1 MKRVR
6 CAIYTRK
13 SSEEGLEQE
22 FNSLDAQREACEAY
36 IKSQAELG
44 WHVMR
49 ERYDDGGLSGGTLE
63 RPALQ
68 RLLAALEARRV
79 DIIVIYKIDR
89 LTRSLMDFARLAERF
104 ERLKVSFVS
113 VTQQFNT
120 ATSMGRLMLNV
131 LLSFAQFERELT
143 GERIRDKIRAS
154 KQKGMW
160 MGGFV
165 PLGYDVTER
174 ALHVNTTEAKTV
186 QTLYQRYLELGT
198 VTALYHDAKAKE
210 LRTKARV
217 RVDGTAYGNRDIS
230 RGHLHRILSSPLYCG
245 EITHKG
251 KCYPGQHQA
260 IIDKDLWNRVQASL
274 AANRSGHQR
283 RLTAK
288 QTSLL
293 SGLLYDESGDRYQ
306 PSHTSREKKRYRYY
320 VQISSNDGEAPPQH
334 SAQRLPAD
342 QIERP
347 VKKAIIELLGSSR
360 RMREAFHDELS
371 ATKLKS
377 LFRTAKTLAGQLD
390 TASTQEWRDSISGML
405 KKVILGAGALRLII
419 SMRGLRK
426 MLGDNALTA
435 EDADAEWICEVQYE
449 LRNRGR
455 QLRIIPKGE
464 VQESQSRPNPALL
477 KLFRRAHDWRRQLET
492 SAPISVA
499 DLARKNGVS
508 SSYFTRVLRLAYLA
522 PDIVEAVVRG
532 LQPVDIMA
540 NQLVRMQD
548 LPLDW
553 PGQRQALGFPA
564 T

>member
-44 WHVMR
+44 WRVMR
-49 ERYDDGGLSGGTLE
+49 ERFDDGGLSGGTLE

-68 RLLAALEARRV
+68 RLLAALEAHRV
-79 DIIVIYKIDR
+79 DIFVIYKIDR
-89 LTRSLMDFARLAERF
+89 LTRSLTDFSRLAERF

-165 PLGYDVTER
+165 PLGYDLADR
-174 ALHVNTTEAKTV
+174 ALHVNPVEAKTV
-186 QTLYQRYLELGT
+186 QNLYQRYLELGS
-198 VTALYHDAKAKE
+198 VTALYNDAKATG
-210 LRTKARV
+210 LRTKACV
-217 RVDGTAYGNRDIS
+217 RLDGTTYGNRNLS
-230 RGHLHRILSSPLYCG
+230 RGHLHRILSNPLYCG
-245 EITHKG
+245 EIAHKG
-251 KCYPGQHQA
+251 KCYPGRHQA
-260 IIDKDLWNRVQASL
+260 LVEKDLWDRVQASL
-274 AANRSGHQR
+274 EANRAGHR
-283 RLTAK
+283 HRTTAK

-293 SGLLYDESGDRYQ
+293 AGLLYDESGDRYQ
-306 PSHTSREKKRYRYY
+306 PSHTRRRKKRYRYY
-320 VQISSNDGEAPPQH
+320 VQNPPDDKEGSPEH

-342 QIERP
+342 QIEKP
-347 VKKAIIELLGSSR
+347 VKNAILDLLESSQ
-360 RMREAFHDELS
+360 RMSEAFHDEPS
-371 ATKLKS
+371 
-377 LFRTAKTLAGQLD
+377 AKTLKALLHAAKNLADRLKNADPQK
-390 TASTQEWRDSISGML
+390 WREAISGTL
-405 KKVILGAGALRLII
+405 KKVILGAGALRLIF
-419 SMRGLRK
+419 SRQGLRK
-426 MLGDNALTA
+426 SLGDNSTG
-435 EDADAEWICEVQYE
+435 DADTEWICEVQYE

-455 QLRIIPKGE
+455 QLRIVPIGQ
-464 VQESQSRPNPALL
+464 VRESQSRPNPALL
-477 KLFRRAHDWRRQLET
+477 KLIRRAHSWRQQLET
-492 SAPISVA
+492 SAPVSVA

-522 PDIVEAVVRG
+522 PDIVEAVVCGR
-532 LQPVDIMA
+532 QPVDLMA
-540 NQLVRMQD
+540 DQLVRMQD

-553 PGQRQALGFPA
+553 PSQREYLGFPTA
-564 T
+564 